1 MKEEDWIRVEDKLPE
16 TPDEDVLVYD
26 DNYGVVVAY
35 YEDGYGWNSSSV
47 YLEAVTHWMPLVLP
61 KSNKLWA
68 NI

>member
-1 MKEEDWIRVEDKLPE
+1 MKAEDWIKVEDRLPE

-35 YEDGYGWNSSSV
+35 YEDGYGWCSTEA
-47 YLEAVTHWMPLVLP
+47 YLEAVMYWTPLVLP